1 MKTKFFRF
9 VIVLLMLVWPVGAST
24 SIAIAQSNCSDKYEP
39 NDDGGRATQLQS
51 GRFRAT
57 ICPSN
62 DVDIYKFSMSAS
74 ETIYIQL
81 TNLPA
86 DFDMSLYSSNKGDWV
101 SESENGNTSDE
112 NIKWTTPNSDT
123 LYLVVYG
130 YDNASSSNAYTLNIY
145 KGDVA
150 TNLNAIRQKMK
161 QEDFNRFMELLKY
174 VVDSQRCVSSVKSAW
189 TSGVTSVTTSCA
201 GAASEISKVINGYI
215 NPSGVYGDRG
225 DIGSLD
231 LNAYCSYKYGNG
243 AYAVMGDRWDAYS
256 WGCYK
261 NSQYVGGLNMEEV
274 CKMQY
279 PDLPHVTY
287 SRWDAYSWQCIP

>member
-1 MKTKFFRF
+1 MKSKVFRF
-9 VIVLLMLVWPVGAST
+9 VIVALLLVWLIGTNASR
-24 SIAIAQSNCSDKYEP
+24 AIAQSNCNDKYEP
-39 NDDGGRATQLQS
+39 NNNGGQATQLQS

-57 ICPSN
+57 ICPSD
-62 DVDIYKFSMSAS
+62 DVDIYKFSMSAG

-81 TNLPA
+81 TTLPA
-86 DFDMSLYSSNKGDWV
+86 DFDMGLYSSNKGDWV

-112 NIKWTTPNSDT
+112 NIKWTTSNSDT

-130 YDNASSSNAYTLNIY
+130 YNKANSTSAYTLNIY
-145 KGDVA
+145 KSDA
-150 TNLNAIRQKMK
+150 AANLNYIRQKMK
-161 QEDFNRFMELLKY
+161 QEDFDKFMELLKY

-189 TSGVTSVTTSCA
+189 TSGSATVTTSCA
-201 GAASEISKVINGYI
+201 GAASEILKVVNGYI

-243 AYAVMGDRWDAYS
+243 AYAVMGNRWDAYS

-261 NSQYVGGLNMEEV
+261 NNQYVGGLNMEEA
-274 CKMQY
+274 CRIQY